1 MWACT
6 DRVRNE
12 LKDDLKPI
20 AASLAAMNTNM
31 ALMQQTLTAQQ
42 ATLTAQQATLT
53 AQQAA
58 LTVQQATLKGLPSK
72 LDVGMLLV
80 LGLLG
85 TAAVLH
91 MPK

>member
-31 ALMQQTLTAQQ
+31 ALMQQ
-42 ATLTAQQATLT
+42 TLT

>member
-6 DRVRNE
+6 DQLRKE

-20 AASLAAMNTNM
+20 AASLAALNTNVALLSTNM

-42 ATLTAQQATLT
+42 ATL
-53 AQQAA
+53 
-58 LTVQQATLKGLPSK
+58 KGQSSK
-72 LDVGMLLV
+72 LDVVMLLV

-85 TAAVLH
+85 TEAVLH

>member
-12 LKDDLKPI
+12 LKDDLKQI

-31 ALMQQTLTAQQ
+31 ALMQQTLTA
-42 ATLTAQQATLT
+42 
-53 AQQAA
+53 
-58 LTVQQATLKGLPSK
+58 QQATLKGLPSK

>member
-12 LKDDLKPI
+12 LKDDLKQI

-31 ALMQQTLTAQQ
+31 ALMQQ
-42 ATLTAQQATLT
+42 TLTAQQATLT